1 MIRLGI
7 LEMFNQ
13 TSSWFLGLRRPAK
26 QFLLL
31 LLDVGLLFFSVW
43 AAYAIRQDGAFVP
56 TQNQWILM
64 AIAPLVAVPVF
75 WQMGL
80 YRAVIRYLS
89 EHVLWV
95 ILMAMTVAALLWAS
109 MATLANIYSHDAL
122 PRSVILLYWMFGT
135 MLVAGLRFS
144 ARWLVWLPVQRR
156 YRGHHALIYGAG
168 EAGRQIAATLRE
180 GRDIFPAGF
189 LDDDEL
195 LQGKDVNGLRVYPPK
210 QLQYLIEHF
219 AVREVIVALPS
230 VSSARRREIVEM
242 LEQHAVLVRILP
254 EVAEVGTGRNLVNR
268 IREVDIGDLLGRDVV
283 APDLKLLG
291 QSTSR
296 RNVLVTGAGGS
307 IGSELCRQISALNP
321 NKLVI
326 LEQSEYALYQIE
338 RKLRDVAACKVVAV
352 LGSVSNKRM
361 MANLMTQHDIQT
373 VYHAAAYKHVP
384 IVEENVLE
392 GCRNNVFGTLSVASA
407 AFETGVETFVLIS
420 SDKAVRT
427 ANVMGATKRWAEL
440 IVQSLAREARQVG
453 SRQRFCAVRFG
464 NVLGSSGS
472 VIPLFKEQIAW
483 GGPVTVTHAEV
494 TRYFMSIHE
503 AVQLVIQAGN
513 LAEEGG
519 IFLLDM
525 GAPVK
530 IADLAANMIRLSGRT
545 VRDAKSG
552 TGDIEIV
559 FTGLRPGEKLYEEL
573 LIASGNA
580 EGTSHPKIMR
590 AVEPSISW
598 DTLQQ
603 DLARLRELIQSGD
616 ALQVK
621 AFLMQRAHT
630 AVQSEPERPTGQG
643 EPAIAGTQPAQVL
656 SLRRGNRLSGEAIP
670 AQDDEFAGLG

>member
-1 MIRLGI
+1 
-7 LEMFNQ
+7 MFKH
-13 TSSWFLGLRRPAK
+13 THTWFLGLQRPAK
-26 QFLLL
+26 QFFLG

-43 AAYAIRQDGAFVP
+43 AAYAIRLEGAFAP
-56 TQNQWILM
+56 TTEQWSLM
-64 AIAPLVAVPVF
+64 VIAPLVALPIF

-95 ILMAMTVAALLWAS
+95 ILMAMSVSVVLWATVAAL
-109 MATLANIYSHDAL
+109 ANLYSHAVL

-135 MLVAGLRFS
+135 MSIAGVRFV

-180 GRDIFPAGF
+180 GRDIFPTGF
-189 LDDDEL
+189 LDDDEM
-195 LQGKDVNGLRVYPPK
+195 LQGKDVNGLRVYPAK
-210 QLQYLIEHF
+210 QLPYLIEHY

-242 LEQHAVLVRILP
+242 LEQHSVLVRILP
-254 EVAEVGTGRNLVNR
+254 EVAEVGTGRNLINR

-291 QSTSR
+291 QTIAQ

-321 NKLVI
+321 RKLVI
-326 LEQSEYALYQIE
+326 LEQSEFALYQAE
-338 RKLRDVAACKVVAV
+338 RKLRDVAACPVVAL
-352 LGSVSNKRM
+352 LGSVGNGRM
-361 MANLMTQHDIQT
+361 MSALLAEHDIQT

-392 GCRNNVFGTLSVASA
+392 GCRNNVFGTLGIARA
-407 AFETGVETFVLIS
+407 AFEAGVDTFVLIS
-420 SDKAVRT
+420 SDKAVRPT
-427 ANVMGATKRWAEL
+427 NVMGATKRWAEL
-440 IVQSLAREARQVG
+440 IVQSMAREARQAG

-472 VIPLFKEQIAW
+472 VIPLFKEQIAQ

-513 LAEEGG
+513 LAREGG
-519 IFLLDM
+519 TFLLDM

-530 IADLAANMIRLSGRT
+530 IIDLAANMIRLSGRT
-545 VRDAKSG
+545 VREGKSG
-552 TGDIEIV
+552 SGDIEMV

-580 EGTSHPKIMR
+580 EGTPHPKIMR

-598 DTLQQ
+598 ESVQEN
-603 DLARLRELIQSGD
+603 LARLREVLQAGD
-616 ALQVK
+616 VQAVRSLLMRRALDI
-621 AFLMQRAHT
+621 T
-630 AVQSEPERPTGQG
+630 QSEPELPVA
-643 EPAIAGTQPAQVL
+643 EPPALAVPAAQVL
-656 SLRRGNRLSGEAIP
+656 ALKRTNRLPGDP
-670 AQDDEFAGLG
+670 TLGQDDSLAGQG

>member
-1 MIRLGI
+1 MIKQTHAWI
-7 LEMFNQ
+7 LNLQRPARQF
-13 TSSWFLGLRRPAK
+13 FLG
-26 QFLLL
+26 

-43 AAYAIRQDGAFVP
+43 VAYAIRVDGAFIP
-56 TQNQWILM
+56 TQQEWSMM
-64 AIAPLVAVPVF
+64 ALAPLVALPIF
-75 WQMGL
+75 WRMGL

-95 ILMAMTVAALLWAS
+95 IMMAMTVATMLWA
-109 MATLANIYSHDAL
+109 ALAALGQLYSLDIV

-135 MLVAGLRFS
+135 MLVAGARFG

-156 YRGHHALIYGAG
+156 YRGHQALIYGAG

-180 GRDIFPAGF
+180 GRDIFPTGF
-189 LDDDEL
+189 LDDDVL
-195 LQGKDVNGLRVYPPK
+195 LHGKDVNGLRVYPPR
-210 QLQYLIEHF
+210 QLPYLIEHY

-242 LEQHAVLVRILP
+242 LERHSVLVRILP

-283 APDLKLLG
+283 APDIKLLG
-291 QSTSR
+291 QSVSN

-307 IGSELCRQISALNP
+307 IGAELCRQISALNP
-321 NKLVI
+321 RKLVI
-326 LEQSEYALYQIE
+326 LEQSEFALYQVG
-338 RKLRDVAACKVVAV
+338 RKLRDVAACEVVAL
-352 LGSVSNKRM
+352 LGSVTNSQM
-361 MANLMTQHDIQT
+361 MSSLLAEHDIQT

-384 IVEENVLE
+384 IVEENILE
-392 GCRNNVFGTLSVASA
+392 GCRNNVFGTLSIARA
-407 AFETGVETFVLIS
+407 AFEAGVETFVLIS

-427 ANVMGATKRWAEL
+427 TNVMGATKRWAEL
-440 IVQSLAREARQVG
+440 IVQSLAREAKQAG
-453 SRQRFCAVRFG
+453 ARQRFCAVRFG

-472 VIPLFKEQIAW
+472 VIPLFKEQIAQ

-513 LAEEGG
+513 LVQEGG

-530 IADLAANMIRLSGRT
+530 IVDLASNMIRLSGRT
-545 VRDAKSG
+545 VRDGKSG
-552 TGDIEIV
+552 VGDIEIV

-598 DTLQQ
+598 ETLQG
-603 DLARLRELIQSGD
+603 DLNQLREMIQAGD
-616 ALQVK
+616 THGTRTL
-621 AFLMQRAHT
+621 LMQRALSIT
-630 AVQSEPERPTGQG
+630 QSEPELPQTDVPMAMA
-643 EPAIAGTQPAQVL
+643 PAAQVL
-656 SLRRGNRLSGEAIP
+656 PLKRGNRLQGGVMQNS
-670 AQDDEFAGLG
+670 DDSLSGLG